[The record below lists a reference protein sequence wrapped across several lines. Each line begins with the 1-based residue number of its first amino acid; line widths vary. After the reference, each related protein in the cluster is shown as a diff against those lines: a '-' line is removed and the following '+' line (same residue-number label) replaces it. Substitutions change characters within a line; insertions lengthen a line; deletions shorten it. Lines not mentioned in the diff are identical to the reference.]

1 MGDMDFASGNVSYF
15 SVLGGGRARVLVIDS
30 DRESRLRLAQLLEDD
45 GHSVEQAA
53 DGGDI
58 PFACGRWSPDVVLM
72 DVATPD
78 VSGLQALVR
87 MKADERTS
95 SIPVILM
102 SAFADADL
110 EPEFTAMGADVCLDK
125 RAHDD
130 VIREAVESVLA

>member
-1 MGDMDFASGNVSYF
+1 MGSASGNVLLYSA
-15 SVLGGGRARVLVIDS
+15 LGGGSARILVVDS
-30 DRESRLRLAQLLEDD
+30 DRESRLRLTQLLEDD
-45 GHSVEQAA
+45 GYFVEQAS

-58 PFACGRWSPDVVLM
+58 PFACERWSPDVVLM

-95 SIPVILM
+95 NIPVILM

-110 EPEFTAMGADVCLDK
+110 EPEFAAMGAEICLDK

-130 VIREAVESVLA
+130 VIREAVETALA

>member
-1 MGDMDFASGNVSYF
+1 MDFAGSNVFLFSG
-15 SVLGGGRARVLVIDS
+15 LGHGSARVLLVHS
-30 DRESRLRLAQLLEDD
+30 DRDSRLRLTQLLEDD
-45 GHSVEQAA
+45 GHTVEQAA
-53 DGGDI
+53 DGDDI

-87 MKADERTS
+87 MEVDERTS

-110 EPEFTAMGADVCLDK
+110 EPEFAAIDADVGLDK
-125 RAHDD
+125 MAHDD
-130 VIREAVESVLA
+130 VIREAVEMVLA